1 MEAKKNPNL
10 EVGRN
15 SSLYFAI
22 GLNIMLLITYNMLNY
37 KTYDQED
44 LAMDIL
50 EVEEVIEEE
59 IPLLNIDTPP
69 PPPPPPIAT
78 PEVIT
83 IVEDVEEIEETII
96 ESTETDQEEGIE
108 EREFAVDEVE
118 VEEVEEEIEV
128 AFAVVEKVPIF
139 PGCKGKSN
147 AELKKCFQKKM
158 NEHVMKNFKYPDVAM
173 ELGIKGRVFVLFAID
188 KDGYVT
194 GIKTRGPDKILEKEA
209 ARIIGKLPKM
219 TPGKQRGK
227 NVKVPYSVPIMFK
240 LHNN

>member
-108 EREFAVDEVE
+108 EREFAIDEVE

-147 AELKKCFQKKM
+147 AELRKCIQEKM
-158 NEHVMKNFKYPDVAM
+158 NEHV
-173 ELGIKGRVFVLFAID
+173 R
-188 KDGYVT
+188 
-194 GIKTRGPDKILEKEA
+194 
-209 ARIIGKLPKM
+209 
-219 TPGKQRGK
+219 
-227 NVKVPYSVPIMFK
+227 
-240 LHNN
+240 

>member
-108 EREFAVDEVE
+108 EREFAIDDVE

-240 LHNN
+240 LQNN